1 MAVALL
7 DDFFEHSPWLLM
19 LATLWTFWGYL
30 RDIFTRPF
38 LISLCIVSLMSLA
51 GCAGLFQGPFSAIP
65 EDQRQSVLEL
75 LRQKEAT
82 IRTLRGLFQASV
94 SGSNIPFFQKFN
106 GMMSYVSPD
115 RVHLRGFLR
124 FGVPMMDFHREGNE
138 YQLYFP
144 AENQV
149 ITGQVD
155 GGDERTE
162 WDQTVQLSIRALDA
176 VLGKISGLAE
186 ADIRVLKSTTHYR
199 LDWVAVPL
207 AGDATQEDFLVR
219 TWVDAQTL
227 ELTSIEY
234 RRSYD
239 EVVVTVE
246 CEDYRDVNARS
257 ASGQGRVRLP
267 FVVTA
272 TDHRPSGGSITL
284 NFQEFVLNTV

>member
-1 MAVALL
+1 
-7 DDFFEHSPWLLM
+7 
-19 LATLWTFWGYL
+19 
-30 RDIFTRPF
+30 
-38 LISLCIVSLMSLA
+38 MSLV

-65 EDQRQSVLEL
+65 EDQRQSVLES

-82 IRTLRGLFQASV
+82 IGTLRGLFQASV
-94 SGSNIPFFQKFN
+94 SGSGIPFSKRFN

-115 RVHLRGFLR
+115 RVHLRGYLR
-124 FGVPMMDFHREGNE
+124 FGVPMMDFQREGNE

-144 AENQV
+144 AENQL

-155 GGDERTE
+155 GGGDRTE
-162 WDQTVQLSIRALDA
+162 WDQTIQLSLRALDA
-176 VLGKISGLAE
+176 VLGKIAGLAG
-186 ADIRVLKSTTHYR
+186 ADIRVSKSTTHYR
-199 LDWVAVPL
+199 LDWVAIPY
-207 AGDATQEDFLVR
+207 AGDATKEDFLVR

-239 EVVVTVE
+239 EVVVSVE
-246 CEDYRDVNARS
+246 CENYRDVKSPS

-284 NFQEFVLNTV
+284 NFQEFVLNAA

>member
-1 MAVALL
+1 MTVQDLTYRRCSLSLKGLCVAFCL
-7 DDFFEHSPWLLM
+7 WL
-19 LATLWTFWGYL
+19 T
-30 RDIFTRPF
+30 
-38 LISLCIVSLMSLA
+38 
-51 GCAGLFQGPFSAIP
+51 GCAGVFQGSYTAVSD
-65 EDQRQSVLEL
+65 DQSQQVLEA

-82 IRTLRGLFQASV
+82 IRTLRGLFQASI
-94 SGSNIPFFQKFN
+94 SGSSIPFFQKFN

-124 FGVPMMDFHREGNE
+124 FGVPMMDFHREGND

-176 VLGKISGLAE
+176 VLGKIAGLAE
-186 ADIRVLKSTTHYR
+186 ADIRVLKSTTYYR
-199 LDWVAVPL
+199 LDWVAVPH
-207 AGDATQEDFLVR
+207 AGDAPQEDFLVR
-219 TWVDAQTL
+219 TWVDVQTL
-227 ELTSIEY
+227 ELTLIEY

-239 EVVVTVE
+239 EVVVSVE
-246 CEDYRDVNARS
+246 CEDYRDVNVPS
-257 ASGQGRVRLP
+257 VSGQGRVRLP